1 MANCVARSVDIILS
15 GLQYRFSSCMGG
27 DVDIDHDDGVEVL
40 NINLACDME
49 MYL

>member
-1 MANCVARSVDIILS
+1 MTEVLVCVE
-15 GLQYRFSSCMGG
+15 CTGG
-27 DVDIDHDDGVEVL
+27 NGDIDHDDGVEVL